1 MPSSERRGLLK
12 QADLIFCPYNY
23 IFDPKIAKALQL
35 NFDGAAVVI
44 DEGHNIMDVCRE
56 SASAEL
62 PLKSVRFFCYNLR
75 ARCPTHSLRGGG

>member
-1 MPSSERRGLLK
+1 MPVSQRRGLLK

-56 SASAEL
+56 SASTEL
-62 PLKSVRFFCYNLR
+62 TLKSVRFVVQLP
-75 ARCPTHSLRGGG
+75 ARCPAHSLRGLD

>member
-1 MPSSERRGLLK
+1 MPASERRGLLK

-23 IFDPKIAKALQL
+23 IFDPKIANSLNL
-35 NFDGAAVVI
+35 NFEGAAVVI

-62 PLKSVRFFCYNLR
+62 PLKLVRFFVVNWTV
-75 ARCPTHSLRGGG
+75 RCPVPSLRGRG